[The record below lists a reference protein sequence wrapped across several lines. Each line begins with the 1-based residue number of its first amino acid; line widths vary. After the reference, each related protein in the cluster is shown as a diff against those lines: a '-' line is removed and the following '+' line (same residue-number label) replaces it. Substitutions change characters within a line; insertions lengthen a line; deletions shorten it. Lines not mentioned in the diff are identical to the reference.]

1 MSSSHSK
8 RAPPDSHQKP
18 YARLWGRNWIFLP
31 PDSNEELSPS
41 AINKKHIIGKRLR
54 SSGSPE
60 QTLSE
65 LKKRTAD
72 QINDKGK
79 QSLGSGL
86 DQLNQSVSLSTKMES
101 CDTIDT
107 IAEYKKAVSISQ
119 K

>member
-18 YARLWGRNWIFLP
+18 YTRLWGRNWVFL

-60 QTLSE
+60 QTPSE

-72 QINDKGK
+72 QIDDKGK

-86 DQLNQSVSLSTKMES
+86 DQQNQSVSLSTKMES
-101 CDTIDT
+101 CDNIDT
-107 IAEYKKAVSISQ
+107 IAEYEKAVSISR